1 MGADILKPENGIII
15 KNPNVVW
22 YVPDYLIDAYIKNEK
37 QKEELERK
45 AKIEAEKKKK
55 KDEERK
61 RKKAI
66 KDAEIKAN
74 DDRISENK

>member
-1 MGADILKPENGIII
+1 MI
-15 KNPNVVW
+15 
-22 YVPDYLIDAYIKNEK
+22 YIKNEK

-55 KDEERK
+55 DEERK

-74 DDRISENK
+74 DDWISENKENLLQEFKVLLSVLEKN